1 MVNEYNEVC
10 FSEYCLRCKHQ
21 DCDHWK
27 DPCNECLSNPVNL
40 HSSKPVNFE
49 EKENKK

>member
-1 MVNEYNEVC
+1 MQNEYHEVA
-10 FSEYCLRCKHQ
+10 FSEYCLCCKHK

-27 DPCNECLSNPVNL
+27 DPCNECLNNPVNL